1 MLQTIALIAAL
12 LGGLMLFPAVADFL
26 AGNPD
31 WQVFAVSAAAIL
43 FAGGLVYSAMRRLKT
58 ELELRQIFIFVPL
71 VWFMACVIGAIPLF
85 LSGLDLSLT
94 DAFFESASGFTT
106 TGSTVLTGLDHLPPG
121 ILLWRSMVQWI
132 GGLGVVVM
140 GLVLL
145 PSMRSGGQQ
154 LFLLESSDRSEKPFA
169 HARLF
174 AERIAM
180 VYLLLTL
187 ACAISY
193 WMLGMSLFD
202 AFNHAMTTVSTGGY
216 STSDGSMGSF
226 GTTAILLTATV
237 FMFLGGLP
245 FIFLIRLAAGRFE
258 KEVQIGY
265 FIAMIAGAALAVL
278 VTLIL
283 AGEPASGKQIVH
295 VLFNVVSII
304 TTTGYASEDYLIWGP
319 AAIAVFFF
327 LTFVGG
333 CSGSTSGGYKQF
345 RFVIV
350 RQVIADSLAKTFRP
364 HQVSRLKYGDRI
376 LDSEVVTSVM
386 IFSFLYGGTFIIFA
400 IIYGVLGLDFETAIS
415 GSATAIA
422 NVGPGI
428 GSIIGPA
435 GNFSTLSDPIKWMLC
450 FEMIVGRLEI
460 MSVYVLL
467 VPSFWK

>member
-43 FAGGLVYSAMRRLKT
+43 FTGGLVYSAMRKLKA

-304 TTTGYASEDYLIWGP
+304 TTTGYASEDYLTWGP

>member
-43 FAGGLVYSAMRRLKT
+43 FTGGLVYSAMRRLKT

-304 TTTGYASEDYLIWGP
+304 TTTGYASEDYLTWGP

>member
-71 VWFMACVIGAIPLF
+71 IWFMACVIGAIPLF

-304 TTTGYASEDYLIWGP
+304 TTTGYASEDYLTWGP

-467 VPSFWK
+467 APSFWK

>member
-43 FAGGLVYSAMRRLKT
+43 FTGGLVYSAMRKLKA

-71 VWFMACVIGAIPLF
+71 IWFMACVIGAIPLF

-278 VTLIL
+278 VTLVL

-304 TTTGYASEDYLIWGP
+304 TTTGYASEDYLTWGP

>member
-304 TTTGYASEDYLIWGP
+304 TTTGYASEDYLTWGP

-467 VPSFWK
+467 APSFWK

>member
-43 FAGGLVYSAMRRLKT
+43 FAGGLVYSAMRKLKT

-304 TTTGYASEDYLIWGP
+304 TTTGYASEDYLTWGP

-376 LDSEVVTSVM
+376 LDNEVVTSVM

-428 GSIIGPA
+428 GNIIGPA
-435 GNFSTLSDPIKWMLC
+435 GNFSILSDPIKWMLC

>member
-43 FAGGLVYSAMRRLKT
+43 FTGGLVYSAMRKLKT

-71 VWFMACVIGAIPLF
+71 IWFMACVIGAIPLF

-304 TTTGYASEDYLIWGP
+304 TTTGYASEDYLTWGP

>member
-43 FAGGLVYSAMRRLKT
+43 FTGGLVYSAMRKLKT

-71 VWFMACVIGAIPLF
+71 IWFMACVIGAIPLF

-304 TTTGYASEDYLIWGP
+304 TTTGYASEDYLTWGP

-467 VPSFWK
+467 LPGFWR

>member
-43 FAGGLVYSAMRRLKT
+43 FTGGLVYSAMRKLKT

-71 VWFMACVIGAIPLF
+71 IWFMACVIGAIPLF
-85 LSGLDLSLT
+85 LSGLNLSLT

-304 TTTGYASEDYLIWGP
+304 TTTGYASEDYLTWGP

>member
-43 FAGGLVYSAMRRLKT
+43 FTGGLVYSAMRKLKT

-71 VWFMACVIGAIPLF
+71 IWFMACVIGAIPLF

>member
-43 FAGGLVYSAMRRLKT
+43 FTGGLVYSAMRKLKA

-71 VWFMACVIGAIPLF
+71 IWFMACVIGAIPLF

-304 TTTGYASEDYLIWGP
+304 TTTGYASEDYLTWGP

-467 VPSFWK
+467 APSFWK

>member
-1 MLQTIALIAAL
+1 
-12 LGGLMLFPAVADFL
+12 
-26 AGNPD
+26 
-31 WQVFAVSAAAIL
+31 
-43 FAGGLVYSAMRRLKT
+43 
-58 ELELRQIFIFVPL
+58 
-71 VWFMACVIGAIPLF
+71 
-85 LSGLDLSLT
+85 
-94 DAFFESASGFTT
+94 
-106 TGSTVLTGLDHLPPG
+106 
-121 ILLWRSMVQWI
+121 
-132 GGLGVVVM
+132 
-140 GLVLL
+140 
-145 PSMRSGGQQ
+145 
-154 LFLLESSDRSEKPFA
+154 
-169 HARLF
+169 
-174 AERIAM
+174 
-180 VYLLLTL
+180 
-187 ACAISY
+187 
-193 WMLGMSLFD
+193 
-202 AFNHAMTTVSTGGY
+202 
-216 STSDGSMGSF
+216 
-226 GTTAILLTATV
+226 
-237 FMFLGGLP
+237 
-245 FIFLIRLAAGRFE
+245 
-258 KEVQIGY
+258 
-265 FIAMIAGAALAVL
+265 
-278 VTLIL
+278 
-283 AGEPASGKQIVH
+283 VH

-304 TTTGYASEDYLIWGP
+304 TTTGYASEDYLTWGP
-319 AAIAVFFF
+319 AAVAVFFF

-376 LDSEVVTSVM
+376 LDNEVVTSVM

>member
-43 FAGGLVYSAMRRLKT
+43 FTGGLVYSAMRKLKT

-71 VWFMACVIGAIPLF
+71 IWFMACVIGAIPLF

-304 TTTGYASEDYLIWGP
+304 TTTGYASEDYLTWGP

-467 VPSFWK
+467 APSFWK

>member
-71 VWFMACVIGAIPLF
+71 IWFMACVIGAIPLF

>member
-43 FAGGLVYSAMRRLKT
+43 FTGGLVYSAMRKLKT

-71 VWFMACVIGAIPLF
+71 IWFIACVIGAIPLF

-304 TTTGYASEDYLIWGP
+304 TTTGYASEDYLTWGP

>member
-43 FAGGLVYSAMRRLKT
+43 FTGGLVYSAMRKLKT

-304 TTTGYASEDYLIWGP
+304 TTTGYASEDYLTWGP